1 MSRAKAVLKFLVI
14 GRVRPRDAVPRSA
27 VRRFTTHLGIRLRRI
42 LRCAASGASGS
53 WLPLDSR
60 LFWGGW
66 DGRLR
71 PSPYL
76 ADTPFV
82 VDRPPTHFFVKKK
95 FIPAGG
101 AETAT
106 QKVPDG
112 FCCAHTLCGARNA
125 LPAGRSFFLYEKSV
139 LRESDC
145 LRGRKREVCTD
156 LTHPLFP
163 SLKSP

>member
-1 MSRAKAVLKFLVI
+1 MSRAKAVLKFRVI
-14 GRVRPRDAVPRSA
+14 GRVRPRDAVSRSA

-53 WLPLDSR
+53 RLPLDSR
-60 LFWGGW
+60 LFWG
-66 DGRLR
+66 DGTG
-71 PSPYL
+71 
-76 ADTPFV
+76 ACA
-82 VDRPPTHFFVKKK
+82 RPPTSLILPSWSIARLPIFVKKK

-125 LPAGRSFFLYEKSV
+125 LPAGRSFFLYEKSG
-139 LRESDC
+139 LRESDS
-145 LRGRKREVCTD
+145 LRGRKSEVCTD
-156 LTHPLFP
+156 LTRPLFP
-163 SLKSP
+163 PLKSP